1 VIVTMMVLGV
11 PPGVDADSVMT
22 EVMMCVDGGTED
34 AATEMTTLADDGG
47 GVDDGGGFDDGA
59 GVETS
64 EERETGVELGGGE
77 EDVTTAEEVIVKME
91 DDDTKGSVED
101 AVKESKEVVGLLA
114 VPLLLAAMSNKTEQR
129 SYKKERV
136 RLGLDRSRLT
146 VVMQLPDQNST

>member
-1 VIVTMMVLGV
+1 MIVTMMVLGV

-77 EDVTTAEEVIVKME
+77 EDVTTV
-91 DDDTKGSVED
+91 
-101 AVKESKEVVGLLA
+101 A